1 MKKRKSKFFA
11 EFKAF
16 ITKGNAIDLAV
27 GMIIGAAFTAIVNG
41 LVNNI
46 FKPMI
51 NAIPLGNMTGLIT
64 MLVPKDATGAVVA
77 AGSAAIDLSKSI
89 YIDWGS
95 FIMAIINFFIT
106 ALVLFLVIKAINA
119 FRNGFGKVKSD
130 LNDSISEFSS
140 ERYKELRKQGFTH
153 KQIKELEKEEA
164 EKLAEEKRISEEQA
178 KVEEEKKKA
187 LEAEL
192 NPTTEELLKQI
203 LAELKKRDEQAQ

>member
-153 KQIKELEKEEA
+153 KQIK
-164 EKLAEEKRISEEQA
+164 
-178 KVEEEKKKA
+178 
-187 LEAEL
+187 
-192 NPTTEELLKQI
+192 
-203 LAELKKRDEQAQ
+203 